1 MDQLWL
7 SFIQLIIAV
16 VLSAVAAYLA
26 LFLFQWFTRGV
37 DEWQLLRDGNAAVGI
52 VLGAMLV
59 AVAIILRPALAV
71 DRSTWDV
78 GSSAFGQVLLT
89 EMLQLVIGLVLAV
102 VTLEIA
108 LVLFAALTRG
118 IDEVAELKK
127 GNLAIAGLL
136 AGVLIGMGL
145 MVSQAVGEIM
155 SQVASRGSQ
164 KRRMRRVVGGGIA
177 SVGDSIGFIG
187 KRVRIPLDLGSRL
200 DFPLLKR
207 IAHQSLKSGKCRRD
221 PRFQRTAIS

>member
-16 VLSAVAAYLA
+16 VLGAIAAYLA

-59 AVAIILRPALAV
+59 AVAIILRPALVV
-71 DRSTWDV
+71 DRSVWDV
-78 GSSAFGQVLLT
+78 GGSAFGQVLLT
-89 EMLQLVIGLVLAV
+89 EALQLLIGLVLAV

-108 LVLFAALTRG
+108 LFLFGALTRG

-145 MVSQAVGEIM
+145 MISPAVSEIM
-155 SQVASRGSQ
+155 RLVAS
-164 KRRMRRVVGGGIA
+164 
-177 SVGDSIGFIG
+177 
-187 KRVRIPLDLGSRL
+187 
-200 DFPLLKR
+200 LL
-207 IAHQSLKSGKCRRD
+207 
-221 PRFQRTAIS
+221 F

>member
-7 SFIQLIIAV
+7 GFVQLIIAV
-16 VLSAVAAYLA
+16 VLGAIAAYLA

-59 AVAIILRPALAV
+59 AVAIILRPALFV
-71 DRSTWDV
+71 DRSTWDL

-89 EMLQLVIGLVLAV
+89 ETLQLVIGLVLAV
-102 VTLEIA
+102 VTLEVA
-108 LVLFAALTRG
+108 LFLFSALTRG

-136 AGVLIGMGL
+136 AGVLVGMGL

-155 SQVASRGSQ
+155 RLVAS
-164 KRRMRRVVGGGIA
+164 
-177 SVGDSIGFIG
+177 
-187 KRVRIPLDLGSRL
+187 
-200 DFPLLKR
+200 LL
-207 IAHQSLKSGKCRRD
+207 
-221 PRFQRTAIS
+221 F

>member
-1 MDQLWL
+1 VDQLWL

-16 VLSAVAAYLA
+16 VLSAIAAYLA

-59 AVAIILRPALAV
+59 AVAIILRPALLV
-71 DRSTWDV
+71 DRAAWDV

-89 EMLQLVIGLVLAV
+89 ETLQLVIGLILAV
-102 VTLEIA
+102 VTLEVA
-108 LVLFAALTRG
+108 LFLFAALTRG

-155 SQVASRGSQ
+155 RLVAS
-164 KRRMRRVVGGGIA
+164 
-177 SVGDSIGFIG
+177 
-187 KRVRIPLDLGSRL
+187 
-200 DFPLLKR
+200 LL
-207 IAHQSLKSGKCRRD
+207 
-221 PRFQRTAIS
+221 F

>member
-7 SFIQLIIAV
+7 SLLQLIIAV

-59 AVAIILRPALAV
+59 AVAIILRPALFV
-71 DRSTWDV
+71 DRSAWDV
-78 GSSAFGQVLLT
+78 GNSAFGQVLLT
-89 EMLQLVIGLVLAV
+89 ETLQLVIGLVLAV
-102 VTLEIA
+102 VTLEVA
-108 LVLFAALTRG
+108 MFLFAALTRG
-118 IDEVAELKK
+118 IDEVAELKR

-145 MVSQAVGEIM
+145 MVSQAVSEIM
-155 SQVASRGSQ
+155 SL
-164 KRRMRRVVGGGIA
+164 IA
-177 SVGDSIGFIG
+177 S
-187 KRVRIPLDLGSRL
+187 
-200 DFPLLKR
+200 LL
-207 IAHQSLKSGKCRRD
+207 
-221 PRFQRTAIS
+221 F

>member
-16 VLSAVAAYLA
+16 VLGAIAAYLA

-59 AVAIILRPALAV
+59 AVAIILRPALV
-71 DRSTWDV
+71 IDRSAWDV
-78 GSSAFGQVLLT
+78 GGSAFGQVLLT
-89 EMLQLVIGLVLAV
+89 EALQLLIGLVLAV

-108 LVLFAALTRG
+108 LFLFGVLTRG

-145 MVSQAVGEIM
+145 MISPAVGEIM
-155 SQVASRGSQ
+155 RLVAS
-164 KRRMRRVVGGGIA
+164 
-177 SVGDSIGFIG
+177 
-187 KRVRIPLDLGSRL
+187 
-200 DFPLLKR
+200 LL
-207 IAHQSLKSGKCRRD
+207 
-221 PRFQRTAIS
+221 F

>member
-1 MDQLWL
+1 LQEEIVDQLWL

-16 VLSAVAAYLA
+16 VLSAIAAYLA

-59 AVAIILRPALAV
+59 AVAIILRPALSV
-71 DRSTWDV
+71 DRSTWDL
-78 GSSAFGQVLLT
+78 GSSAFGQILLT
-89 EMLQLVIGLVLAV
+89 ETLQLVVGLVLAV
-102 VTLEIA
+102 VTLEVA
-108 LVLFAALTRG
+108 LFLFVALTRG

-155 SQVASRGSQ
+155 RLVAS
-164 KRRMRRVVGGGIA
+164 
-177 SVGDSIGFIG
+177 
-187 KRVRIPLDLGSRL
+187 
-200 DFPLLKR
+200 LL
-207 IAHQSLKSGKCRRD
+207 
-221 PRFQRTAIS
+221 F

>member
-7 SFIQLIIAV
+7 SFVQLIIAV
-16 VLSAVAAYLA
+16 VLGAIAAYLA

-59 AVAIILRPALAV
+59 AVAIILRPALVV
-71 DRSTWDV
+71 DRSAWDV
-78 GSSAFGQVLLT
+78 GGGAFGQVLLT
-89 EMLQLVIGLVLAV
+89 EALQLLIGLVLAV

-108 LVLFAALTRG
+108 LFLFGILTRG

-145 MVSQAVGEIM
+145 MISPAVGEIM
-155 SQVASRGSQ
+155 RLVAS
-164 KRRMRRVVGGGIA
+164 
-177 SVGDSIGFIG
+177 
-187 KRVRIPLDLGSRL
+187 
-200 DFPLLKR
+200 LL
-207 IAHQSLKSGKCRRD
+207 
-221 PRFQRTAIS
+221 F

>member
-7 SFIQLIIAV
+7 SLLQLIIAV
-16 VLSAVAAYLA
+16 VLSAIAAYLA
-26 LFLFQWFTRGV
+26 LFLFQWFTRGI

-59 AVAIILRPALAV
+59 AVAIILRPALVV
-71 DRSTWDV
+71 DMSAWDV
-78 GSSAFGQVLLT
+78 GNSAFGQVLLT
-89 EMLQLVIGLVLAV
+89 ETLQLIIGLVLAV

-108 LVLFAALTRG
+108 LFLFSALTRG

-145 MVSQAVGEIM
+145 MVGQAVSRIM
-155 SQVASRGSQ
+155 SLVAS
-164 KRRMRRVVGGGIA
+164 
-177 SVGDSIGFIG
+177 
-187 KRVRIPLDLGSRL
+187 
-200 DFPLLKR
+200 LL
-207 IAHQSLKSGKCRRD
+207 
-221 PRFQRTAIS
+221 F

>member
-16 VLSAVAAYLA
+16 VLSAIAAYLA

-59 AVAIILRPALAV
+59 SVAIMLRPALIV

-78 GSSAFGQVLLT
+78 GGAAFGQVLLT
-89 EMLQLVIGLVLAV
+89 ETLQLVIGLVLAV
-102 VTLEIA
+102 VILEIA
-108 LVLFAALTRG
+108 LLLFSALTRG
-118 IDEVAELKK
+118 IDEVKELKR

-136 AGVLIGMGL
+136 AGLLIGMGL

-155 SQVASRGSQ
+155 SLVAS
-164 KRRMRRVVGGGIA
+164 
-177 SVGDSIGFIG
+177 
-187 KRVRIPLDLGSRL
+187 
-200 DFPLLKR
+200 LL
-207 IAHQSLKSGKCRRD
+207 
-221 PRFQRTAIS
+221 F

>member
-7 SFIQLIIAV
+7 SFVQLVIAV
-16 VLSAVAAYLA
+16 VLSAIAVYLA

-59 AVAIILRPALAV
+59 AVAIILRPALFV

-89 EMLQLVIGLVLAV
+89 EALQLVVGLVLAV

-108 LVLFAALTRG
+108 LFLFVALTRG

-136 AGVLIGMGL
+136 AGMLIGMGL

-155 SQVASRGSQ
+155 SLVAS
-164 KRRMRRVVGGGIA
+164 
-177 SVGDSIGFIG
+177 
-187 KRVRIPLDLGSRL
+187 
-200 DFPLLKR
+200 LL
-207 IAHQSLKSGKCRRD
+207 
-221 PRFQRTAIS
+221 F

>member
-16 VLSAVAAYLA
+16 VLSAIAAYLA

-37 DEWQLLRDGNAAVGI
+37 DEWQLLRDGNTAVGI

-59 AVAIILRPALAV
+59 SVAIMLRPALIV

-78 GSSAFGQVLLT
+78 GGTAFGQVLLT
-89 EMLQLVIGLVLAV
+89 ETLQLLIGLVLAV
-102 VTLEIA
+102 VILEIA
-108 LVLFAALTRG
+108 LLLFSALTRG
-118 IDEVAELKK
+118 IDEVKELKR

-136 AGVLIGMGL
+136 AGLLIGMGL

-155 SQVASRGSQ
+155 SLVAS
-164 KRRMRRVVGGGIA
+164 
-177 SVGDSIGFIG
+177 
-187 KRVRIPLDLGSRL
+187 
-200 DFPLLKR
+200 LL
-207 IAHQSLKSGKCRRD
+207 
-221 PRFQRTAIS
+221 F